1 MEREGEGGWGERWKR
16 VRGKSKRR
24 EESKRE
30 RRGQAAP
37 LIVSQAHLAVAS

>member
-1 MEREGEGGWGERWKR
+1 MEREERGEGNGERR
-16 VRGKSKRR
+16 DREGRG

-37 LIVSQAHLAVAS
+37 FTVSQTHGAVAR